1 MYFFTK
7 AKPSVAA
14 SVQPVGNLI
23 HLPSAAAQSC
33 SSGKKERK
41 NDQSVLLEL
50 HYMLDRGDWLS
61 LAEMRQASR
70 RLPLPW

>member
-14 SVQPVGNLI
+14 SVQPASNLI
-23 HLPSAAAQSC
+23 HLPSTVAQSC
-33 SSGKKERK
+33 SSGKKEHK

-50 HYMLDRGDWLS
+50 HYMLDRGDRLS
-61 LAEMRQASR
+61 LA
-70 RLPLPW
+70 